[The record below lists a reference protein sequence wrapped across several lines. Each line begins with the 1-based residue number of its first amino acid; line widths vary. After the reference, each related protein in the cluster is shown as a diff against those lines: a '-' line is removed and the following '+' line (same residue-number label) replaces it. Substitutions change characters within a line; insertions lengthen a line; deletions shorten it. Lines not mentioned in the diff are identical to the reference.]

1 MNFGIAELAAA
12 AVILFLLIGVMVVL
26 EMRRRRQGQKK
37 FNTSTI
43 FLLIGALWVIASLFL
58 GAFTQ
63 QYFFDN
69 GLFNLGLVVLIAGV
83 IAFCIEYIAER

>member
-1 MNFGIAELAAA
+1 MNFGILELAAA
-12 AVILFLLIGVMVVL
+12 AVILFVMVSIIVALEMRRARQGKKKFDTSTVFLLIGV
-26 EMRRRRQGQKK
+26 
-37 FNTSTI
+37 
-43 FLLIGALWVIASLFL
+43 LWVIASLVL
-58 GAFTQ
+58 GASTQ